1 MQGLQ
6 VLHAGGS
13 RRHIL
18 TCLGLVTLAAFMLS
32 IVAMHAGLAQRHHV
46 DILPADTAI
55 VNASVVAAQDSGN
68 PHRGDCPFLGPQCAF
83 GFVAS
88 PSGTADT
95 ATVLPSSPR
104 AAKPPAAFALLAPR
118 NLWSQALPPPPRYSL
133 SVILR

>member
-6 VLHAGGS
+6 VLHAGAS
-13 RRHIL
+13 RRQVF

-46 DILPADTAI
+46 DMPRMETAI
-55 VNASVVAAQDSGN
+55 VNASVVADQE
-68 PHRGDCPFLGPQCAF
+68 PGDPQHGGCPFLGPQCAF

-88 PSGTADT
+88 PPSTVDT
-95 ATVLPSSPR
+95 AAVLPASTLASTPL
-104 AAKPPAAFALLAPR
+104 AGFAIVAVS
-118 NLWSQALPPPPRYSL
+118 NLRPQLLPPPPRYSL